1 MRKRITAIKTVHAE
15 IPIFHTWPDRLRK
28 RHSVAII
35 ACMKNRLA
43 LHAFAILISAS
54 ALTTLAVAQRPPAD
68 RGPARAAPPKSWDN
82 ETERLFSTD
91 PLTLLRGERPR
102 AGGSWSSSGGTV
114 TGGTVADTS
123 PSAGS
128 GGGWS
133 RFLSASNL
141 EDEIKSYRLSVAA
154 NVKSPGVFNG
164 GGNRN
169 LRNEFGIIAAM
180 FAVAAEFDGTVRWK
194 EEAAGARAAF
204 ARAARNA
211 KAADSNTFKES
222 KARSQDLDLLINGE
236 KVEFETPAE
245 DFLWSDVCERR
256 AMMKRL
262 KDAQL
267 ERIKPWT
274 ANKAEF
280 DRNKDN
286 IRHEAEII
294 AVLSEIMQKPNFEFH
309 DDDDYIAFCQQLQR
323 HALDTAA
330 AAKDGDLAGAQRAG
344 GEVAK
349 TCDAC
354 HEGYR

>member
-1 MRKRITAIKTVHAE
+1 
-15 IPIFHTWPDRLRK
+15 
-28 RHSVAII
+28 
-35 ACMKNRLA
+35 MKNKLA
-43 LHAFAILISAS
+43 VHAFAILVSAS
-54 ALTTLAVAQRPPAD
+54 VLTTLAIAQRPPTD
-68 RGPARAAPPKSWDN
+68 RRPARAAPPKSWDN

-102 AGGSWSSSGGTV
+102 VGAGTSSSGAV
-114 TGGTVADTS
+114 AGGTVAGGTVAGTT

-128 GGGWS
+128 GGGGWS
-133 RFLSASNL
+133 KFVSASSV

-169 LRNEFGIIAAM
+169 LRKEFGIVAAM
-180 FAVAAEFDGTVRWK
+180 FGIAAEFDGPVRWK
-194 EEAAGARAAF
+194 EEAAGARDAF

-222 KARSQDLDLLINGE
+222 RARSQDLDLLINGE

-245 DFLWSDVCERR
+245 DFRWSDICERR
-256 AMMKRL
+256 AIMSRL

-274 ANKAEF
+274 ANQAEF

-286 IRHEAEII
+286 VLREAEII
-294 AVLSEIMQKPNFEFH
+294 AVLAEIIQKENYEFY
-309 DDDDYIAFCQQLQR
+309 DDDDYLAFCDQMQR
-323 HALDTAA
+323 HALDVVA
-330 AAKDGDLAGAQRAG
+330 AAKDGNLAEAQRAA